1 MSTELAFSLNVCI
14 VCMFWSVVAPLY
26 IENWDKWTSTATG
39 RMALFELTFVHVTP
53 MVLSIIQI
61 CTTDMVWLKKD
72 SIYSAIAGMVYIFFD
87 LAGLTV
93 HGVAMYNYPGLNW
106 ANFWLTFLVYM
117 I

>member
-1 MSTELAFSLNVCI
+1 
-14 VCMFWSVVAPLY
+14 
-26 IENWDKWTSTATG
+26 
-39 RMALFELTFVHVTP
+39 MALFELTFVHVTP

-61 CTTDMVWLKKD
+61 CTIDMVWLKKD